1 MNLSLILGVSALLQ
15 QGPFQGATSPASGD
29 TTGYW
34 QQHVHYTIVATLDE
48 AADQLQSQGRLVYRN
63 NSPDTL
69 HEMFFHQYLNAFR
82 PGSKWSAADAREHRV
97 RFQNLGPN
105 DIGYERLTQAPLY
118 DGTPVIV
125 DYPGAPDSTVMHF
138 RLPKPL
144 PPGDSAV
151 ITFAWDARPSTVPR
165 RQARRGR
172 TYDFAQWFPKVAV
185 YDRAG
190 WRPNPLVPAGELYGE
205 YGDYDVTMVVKD
217 DQILASTGVPVSGD
231 PGWSRVSRTGAPY
244 LAQNAYGDLPAAPTP
259 SVPSGYRAVRFFAK
273 NVHHFAWSASP
284 DYRYEGGVYVRH
296 VDPQRFQT
304 WDTIAVHVLF
314 KPGDDSTWGGGRA
327 VERTITA
334 AKWLESLWGPYAYP
348 QITNVHR
355 IDPGGT
361 EFPMMIMD
369 GSASQGLI
377 LHEFGHVFTYGIL
390 GNNEWRS
397 GWLDEGLTDFQTDWA
412 LRASPQD
419 RDRIVNPPRLAE
431 GYRVN
436 ATTMPGRDS
445 AYIPEW
451 RLEILDRTEPIG
463 TPAYAFNE
471 FGVYNEMIYS
481 RAKLMY
487 QQLRELMGD
496 SVFHVFAHDYYTRW
510 ALRHVDERAIR
521 TAAERAYGKSLGWF
535 FDQWVHRTGLMDYE
549 LPSYRISRTANG
561 YETVATVTKR
571 GELRHPMPVGVQTS
585 AGWTIGR
592 ADPLADEQQVR
603 IVTAEAP
610 TQISLDPYHATFDWD
625 RRNDSPPGEL
635 LFVIPQPK
643 FVFNWPYLNQTDR
656 SHTIVALSPTA
667 WYSNP
672 QRVTAGIRAKT
683 NYLSSIDVYDM
694 GLGFTSNNATAP
706 DGRQPNVLTRVNAWL
721 RFDNP
726 YLPGMSRPAMGFGGG
741 ANYLDGL
748 FKADLYKNWDLS
760 PFIFAPS
767 ERINVKA
774 YATVAMPTDELLL
787 PEQWVK
793 ITTGEVGGEASFRTP
808 LLSPDDDYVSIRG
821 SLALGGGMAG
831 VDGEPSRGYVRGEG
845 SVAGVRSLVGTASQ
859 VRVRAYGAF
868 APNAPLQRMIF
879 ASSRDPLQTFNNDLF
894 RARGAVFKQR
904 NVNYLPIGGAGMRGF
919 AIDIPLDGVAAV
931 NGELLQK
938 LGTASGD
945 WGSATFSLSGF
956 GDVARASASSRYLAL
971 TNSFMS
977 DAGAGIV
984 ARGRIYDRNF
994 NIRLDVPLFV
1004 NQSGLAGWPAFGSSG
1019 TKGSVASRWVLTIG
1033 DVFF

>member
-1 MNLSLILGVSALLQ
+1 MNLTFILGVSALFQ
-15 QGPFQGATSPASGD
+15 QGTFQGATSPASGD

-34 QQHVHYTIVATLDE
+34 QQRVRYTITATLDE
-48 AADQLQSQGRLVYRN
+48 SADKLQARGTLVYKN

-69 HEMFFHQYLNAFR
+69 REMFFHQYLNAFR
-82 PGSKWSAADAREHRV
+82 PGSKWSAADIRENRV

-105 DIGYERLTQAPLY
+105 DIGYERLTQAPTY

-144 PPGDSAV
+144 APGDSAT
-151 ITFAWDARPSTVPR
+151 IDFAWDARPSTVPR

-217 DQILASTGVPVSGD
+217 DQVIASTGVPVSGD
-231 PGWSRVSRTGAPY
+231 PGWERVSRNGAPY
-244 LAQNAYGDLPAAPTP
+244 LASGAYASIPPVSALNLPA
-259 SVPSGYRAVRFFAK
+259 GYRAVRFVAK
-273 NVHHFAWSASP
+273 DVHHFAWSASP
-284 DYRYEGGVYVRH
+284 DYRYEGGTYVRH
-296 VDPQRFQT
+296 VEGARFPT
-304 WDTIAVHVLF
+304 WDTVAVHVLF

-348 QITNVHR
+348 QITNIHR

-369 GSASQGLI
+369 GSAGQSLI

-419 RDRIVNPPRLAE
+419 RDRVADPPRLAE

-436 ATTMPGRDS
+436 AATVPGRDS
-445 AYIPEW
+445 AYLSDW
-451 RLEILDRTEPIG
+451 RLEVLGRSQPIG
-463 TPAYAFNE
+463 IPAYDFTE
-471 FGVYNEMIYS
+471 FGIYNEMIYD

-496 SVFHVFAHDYYTRW
+496 SVFHAFARDYYSRW
-510 ALRHVDERAIR
+510 ALKHVDERAIR
-521 TAAERAYGKSLGWF
+521 ASAERAYGKPLGWF

-549 LPSYRISRTANG
+549 LSSYRVNRAPDG
-561 YETVATVTKR
+561 YETIANVERR
-571 GELRHPMPVGVQTS
+571 GELRHPMPVGVLTQS
-585 AGWTIGR
+585 GWTIAR
-592 ADPLADEQQVR
+592 ADATVDNQQVR
-603 IVTAEAP
+603 IVTREAP
-610 TQISLDPYHATFDWD
+610 KEITLDPFHATFDWD

-635 LFVIPQPK
+635 LFLIPEPK
-643 FVFNWPYLNQTDR
+643 FVFNWPYLSQTDR
-656 SHTIVALSPTA
+656 SHTIVALAPTA

-683 NYLSSIDVYDM
+683 NYLSTVDIYDM
-694 GLGFTSNNATAP
+694 GLAFAAKNPTDAAGH
-706 DGRQPNVLTRVNAWL
+706 QPSTLTRANVWF

-760 PFIFAPS
+760 PFIATPGPA
-767 ERINVKA
+767 IKVKGYTNV
-774 YATVAMPTDELLL
+774 TMPTSAQLL
-787 PEQWVK
+787 PEDWVK
-793 ITTGEVGGEASFRTP
+793 ITTGELGGVASYRTP
-808 LLSPDDDYVSIRG
+808 LIAPDSDFVAVRG
-821 SLALGGGMAG
+821 SLAFGGAMAG
-831 VDGEPSRGYVRGEG
+831 TGDEPSRGYARGEG
-845 SVAGVRSLVGTASQ
+845 SVTGVRSLVGTASQ

-868 APNAPLQRMIF
+868 APNAPLQRKIF
-879 ASSRDPLQTFNNDLF
+879 ASSMDPLETFNDDLF
-894 RARGAVFKQR
+894 RPRGALFKQK
-904 NVNYLPIGGAGMRGF
+904 NVNYLPLGGAGLRGY
-919 AIDIPLDGVAAV
+919 AITVPLDAVVAV
-931 NGELLQK
+931 NGELLQR
-938 LGTASGD
+938 LGTIGGE
-945 WGSATFSLSGF
+945 WGTATFSLSGF
-956 GDVARASASSRYLAL
+956 GDVARASSDRYINL

-984 ARGRIYDRNF
+984 ARGRLYDRGF
-994 NIRLDVPLFV
+994 NLRLDVPFFV
-1004 NQSGLAGWPAFGSSG
+1004 NQSGLAGWRAFGSNG
-1019 TKGSVASRWVLTIG
+1019 NAGSVASRWVLTIG